1 MTEFELPLST
11 LTMRGVRYGDENN
24 PALIA
29 LHGWLDNAASFRPLS
44 ELLTDYQLIALDFA
58 GHGKSDHRAIGAH
71 YHLID
76 NIQDLHEAIT
86 ALALPEVNIVA
97 HSMGGILAAMYAA
110 CFPGLV
116 KKLVVIESFG
126 PLTMEP
132 ETGHEQLRKS
142 IESRI
147 ESAAKT
153 PRHPGSM
160 ETAVKARMMAG
171 KMQKKSADLLMQRN
185 IDVSGE
191 SLRWSTDPKL
201 RTISSM
207 RLTEEQANNFIS
219 QVTCPWLAILG
230 SYGFEK
236 LTVNFEKRKH

>member
-1 MTEFELPLST
+1 
-11 LTMRGVRYGDENN
+11 
-24 PALIA
+24 
-29 LHGWLDNAASFRPLS
+29 
-44 ELLTDYQLIALDFA
+44 
-58 GHGKSDHRAIGAH
+58 
-71 YHLID
+71 
-76 NIQDLHEAIT
+76 
-86 ALALPEVNIVA
+86 
-97 HSMGGILAAMYAA
+97 
-110 CFPGLV
+110 
-116 KKLVVIESFG
+116 
-126 PLTMEP
+126 MEP

-153 PRHPGSM
+153 PRHPDSM

-230 SYGFEK
+230 SEGFEK
-236 LTVNFEKRKH
+236 LKVNFEKRKHLAQNLEQVTCPGGITCIWITRTRGWKNNWILQDS